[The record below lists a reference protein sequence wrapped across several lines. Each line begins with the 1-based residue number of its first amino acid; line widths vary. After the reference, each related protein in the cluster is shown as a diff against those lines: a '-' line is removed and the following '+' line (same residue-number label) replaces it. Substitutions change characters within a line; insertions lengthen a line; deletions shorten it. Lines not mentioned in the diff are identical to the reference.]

1 MVVHQNEM
9 WIKISYGN
17 QLICKLLK
25 IIKIEHLLTHIYMYE
40 GAVLMDFD
48 KVLKAQKCLSFF
60 TESRSKVTYLIRST
74 YFCFLI
80 STL

>member
-1 MVVHQNEM
+1 
-9 WIKISYGN
+9 
-17 QLICKLLK
+17 
-25 IIKIEHLLTHIYMYE
+25 
-40 GAVLMDFD
+40 MDFD

>member
-1 MVVHQNEM
+1 
-9 WIKISYGN
+9 
-17 QLICKLLK
+17 
-25 IIKIEHLLTHIYMYE
+25 
-40 GAVLMDFD
+40 MDFD

-60 TESRSKVTYLIRST
+60 TESRSKVTYLISST